1 MWHFVKECLE
11 GAMLV
16 AHDGIFEPARERLSS
31 WRKNASGPEGWL
43 LQAAAAN
50 SAAQNVGDEIGK
62 EMDKEDE

>member
-1 MWHFVKECLE
+1 
-11 GAMLV
+11 MLV

-50 SAAQNVGDEIGK
+50 SAAQNVGDEVGK